1 MLRGAWGVTA
11 GVDQNVAR
19 TGLSATTLVERSS
32 RGVAP
37 TLQGKVLYE
46 RALNVE
52 RELAAAT
59 DAIHQMGGNM
69 VGSLSVSAVPLAVLK
84 LLPEA
89 ARTFGR
95 DFPGVRLRIV
105 EELFMAHLPRLRRR
119 EVDVAIGGV
128 PDDLV
133 SGEYSIEPLM
143 TTRMV
148 PVVRRGQSLAA
159 ATSLAELGG
168 FGLDLHRCCK
178 RHRIRDF
185 TLRHASVASTPSR
198 RVGHL
203 YARSAGVAGQQ

>member
-1 MLRGAWGVTA
+1 MSQPALTKTLRE
-11 GVDQNVAR
+11 
-19 TGLSATTLVERSS
+19 LELELATTLVERSS

-59 DAIHQMGGNM
+59 DAIHQMAATW
-69 VGSLSVSAVPLAVLK
+69 SPSSVSAVPLAVLK

-119 EVDVAIGGV
+119 K
-128 PDDLV
+128 L
-133 SGEYSIEPLM
+133 
-143 TTRMV
+143 T
-148 PVVRRGQSLAA
+148 
-159 ATSLAELGG
+159 
-168 FGLDLHRCCK
+168 
-178 RHRIRDF
+178 
-185 TLRHASVASTPSR
+185 
-198 RVGHL
+198 
-203 YARSAGVAGQQ
+203 